1 MRWRGAIA
9 RASFVNRDRSVFLNR
24 DRSVFLN
31 RDCSVF
37 LNRDRSVFLNR
48 DCSVFLNR
56 DRQGAAL
63 HDSGQPGS
71 RPATQLRLLPH
82 VYILGSMRRNIITV
96 PIRKVQRDE
105 AGPIR
110 DLPAQHS
117 PVPDSPVQD
126 VSAQDFLAVEE
137 PLEIRINL
145 GSDLENDDRNVAIT
159 MRTPGND
166 EELAAGFLFTE
177 GILTGG
183 TLHGASRISGIASPA
198 RNVVTVS
205 LATTDC
211 DENGADGESPVDLK
225 RLDRHFYIS
234 SSCGVCGKASI
245 QALEA
250 SGCTAPPRDGPMLDR
265 EVIHRLP
272 GALRS
277 RQTAFDR
284 TGGLH
289 AAALFDSAG
298 TLLGVREDVG
308 RHNAVDKLIG
318 AALLGQASLGRS
330 SGSVS
335 PLGHSLLGSI
345 PLHDRVLMVSGRASF
360 ELVQKALMA
369 GIAVMAAVGAPSS
382 LAVETALRFGMTLA
396 GFVRDGR
403 FNVYSGEWRL
413 R

>member
-1 MRWRGAIA
+1 
-9 RASFVNRDRSVFLNR
+9 
-24 DRSVFLN
+24 
-31 RDCSVF
+31 
-37 LNRDRSVFLNR
+37 
-48 DCSVFLNR
+48 
-56 DRQGAAL
+56 
-63 HDSGQPGS
+63 
-71 RPATQLRLLPH
+71 
-82 VYILGSMRRNIITV
+82 MRRNIITV
-96 PIRKVQRDE
+96 PIRKVERVE
-105 AGPIR
+105 AGSIR
-110 DLPAQHS
+110 DLPAQDA
-117 PVPDSPVQD
+117 PFQDQPVQD

-145 GSDLENDDRNVAIT
+145 RNDDRNVAIT

-166 EELAAGFLFTE
+166 EELAVGFLFTE
-177 GILTGG
+177 GIVGD
-183 TLHGASRISGIASPA
+183 ASRISGIASPA

-205 LATTDC
+205 LANTDG
-211 DENGADGESPVDLK
+211 DESGVDGESCVDLK

-277 RQTAFDR
+277 RQMAFDR

-330 SGSVS
+330 SVSGS
-335 PLGHSLLGSI
+335 PLGNI